1 MHLYFKHLCQNSG
14 EESSKK
20 KRAILFLVFF
30 FRQENKRA
38 RVLCSSLSISLS
50 LSRSRRR
57 LPGRYMWML
66 LPPFLFPFPF
76 FDVGPSFLTAV
87 RESPPRFW
95 GHSKKITTSWW
106 RWTDVAAD
114 AVTNLWAKALTLTS
128 QLGGRVRSRAML
140 FTTIRWYV
148 WFNQQKKLLT
158 VSLLNWF
165 RQDQESQ
172 RRSKFGGCFRRGRD
186 WRIEP
191 FSRIRF
197 GEQYW

>member
-1 MHLYFKHLCQNSG
+1 MLCIYILNICARTLERRAQ
-14 EESSKK
+14 K
-20 KRAILFLVFF
+20 KRGPSSFLSFF
-30 FRQENKRA
+30 FDRRISARA
-38 RVLCSSLSISLS
+38 CCAAPYRFLS

-66 LPPFLFPFPF
+66 LPPFLFPF